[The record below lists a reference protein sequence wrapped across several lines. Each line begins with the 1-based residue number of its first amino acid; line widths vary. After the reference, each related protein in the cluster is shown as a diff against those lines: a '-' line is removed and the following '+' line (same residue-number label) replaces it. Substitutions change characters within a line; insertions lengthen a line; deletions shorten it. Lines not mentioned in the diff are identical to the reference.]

1 VFTNLVFNTIF
12 THRLKHWGFERGW
25 GDTAG
30 RVRETMGIL
39 SEVLQAPDAVNLE
52 NFFSRVPT
60 IFNVVI
66 FSIHGYFGQ
75 ADVIGLPD
83 TGGQVTLLNFS

>member
-1 VFTNLVFNTIF
+1 
-12 THRLKHWGFERGW
+12 
-25 GDTAG
+25 
-30 RVRETMGIL
+30 MGIL